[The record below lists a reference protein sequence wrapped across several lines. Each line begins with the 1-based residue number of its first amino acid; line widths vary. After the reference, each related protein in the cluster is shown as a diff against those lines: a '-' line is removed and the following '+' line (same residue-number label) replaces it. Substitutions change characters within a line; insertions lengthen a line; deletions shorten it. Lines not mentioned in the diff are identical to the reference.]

1 MGQFSV
7 EIFRVNG
14 SNLSGNQQEIGLVP
28 EISDKLIEGAAF
40 WDCPNSLAIGGSARS
55 RAEGRSG

>member
-14 SNLSGNQQEIGLVP
+14 SNLSGNQHSRPKAAEIGNVLWWDLSVPEAVLKTDLVP
-28 EISDKLIEGAAF
+28 
-40 WDCPNSLAIGGSARS
+40 
-55 RAEGRSG
+55 